1 MEVLMLFAVFFVLL
15 FAGIPI
21 AFALGIS
28 SAAYLFTAGIPLTI
42 VPQRMFAGMDSFVL
56 LCIPGFILAGNL
68 MNVGNITEHI
78 VRFSNAV
85 VGHIRGGL
93 GLANVGGSMIFGGI
107 SGTAVADAASVGA
120 VMIPGMAKS
129 GYDKP
134 FAAAV
139 TAASSTIGPII
150 PPSVPMIIV
159 GSLSGISVGRMFM
172 AGVVPGILLAL
183 GMMITVY
190 VLAVKRGYPK
200 EKRATLKEILIEGKS
215 AFWAL
220 LMTFIILYGII
231 GGFFTPTEA
240 SIVACLYALV
250 VGLFVYKGLNWRNL
264 PGLFVDAALTSA
276 ALMMLVGLANLFGWI
291 LTSERIPQMIADG
304 ILGISDNPLVVILIL
319 NLILLFV
326 GTFMETIAALIILF
340 PALLGVATGVGVD
353 PVHFGIMAVLNL
365 MIGLTTPP
373 VGICLFVVSGIG
385 EIRMSQVARAIIPF
399 LLCNL
404 AVLVLVMYIPA
415 ISLWLPNLVM
425 GPAG

>member
-1 MEVLMLFAVFFVLL
+1 MEVMVLFGVFLLLLVLGL
-15 FAGIPI
+15 PI

-28 SAAYLFTAGIPLTI
+28 SLAYLLLEGISLTI
-42 VPQRMFAGMDSFVL
+42 VPQRMYSGIDTFVL
-56 LCIPGFILAGNL
+56 LCIPGFVLAGNL

-107 SGTAVADAASVGA
+107 SGTAVADAASIGS
-120 VMIPGMAKS
+120 VMIPGMARS

-159 GSLSGISVGRMFM
+159 GSLAGVSVGRMFL
-172 AGVVPGILLAL
+172 AGAVPGLLL
-183 GMMITVY
+183 GMAMMITVY
-190 VLAVKRGYPK
+190 LLAVKRGYPK
-200 EKRATLKEILIEGKS
+200 GRRATLRELLREGRT

-220 LMTFIILYGII
+220 LMTVIILYGII

-240 SIVACLYALV
+240 SIVASLYALV
-250 VGLFVYKGLNWRNL
+250 VGMYVYKGLTWRKL
-264 PGLFVDAALTSA
+264 PAILTDTVLTSS
-276 ALMMLVGLANLFGWI
+276 ALLLLVGLANLFGWI
-291 LTSERIPQMIADG
+291 LTSQQIPQTIAAL
-304 ILGISDNPLVVILIL
+304 IMAISDNPIVVILIL

-326 GTFMETIAALIILF
+326 GAFMETIAALIILF
-340 PALLGVATGVGVD
+340 PALLGVATGIGMD
-353 PVHFGIMAVLNL
+353 PVHFAVMAVLNL

-373 VGICLFVVSGIG
+373 VGVCLFVVSGIG
-385 EIRMSQVARAIIPF
+385 KLQMLTVARAILPF
-399 LLCNL
+399 LACNI
-404 AVLVLVMYIPA
+404 LVLLLVAYAPA
-415 ISLWLPNLVM
+415 ISLWLPDLLM
-425 GPAG
+425 GTR